1 MGSVLFNLRC
11 ESINQFKD
19 NFHSLYGKTHMCKCG
34 KAIDTQS
41 HALAC
46 ELVKRELTQ
55 NELDILNNV
64 KYSDLYGSMDQ
75 QYSITKI
82 FQRILQIRDTV
93 FSSDT
98 SLPGLHNSG
107 PG

>member
-1 MGSVLFNLRC
+1 MSSVLFNLRC
-11 ESINQFKD
+11 ESTNHFKY
-19 NFHSLYGKTHMCKCG
+19 NFNSIYGKTHMCKCG
-34 KAIDTQS
+34 KPIDTQS

-46 ELVKRELTQ
+46 EFLKRELTQ

-64 KYSDLYGSMDQ
+64 KYNDIYGIVKQ

-82 FQRILQIRDTV
+82 FQRILQIRDTS
-93 FSSDT
+93 FSYDT